1 MSTLAPE
8 YVTRDMLDTAIASL
22 RAELNQI
29 RAELHQALHS
39 QTWRLIGLQ
48 TGLLTLAVAIIKFA

>member
-1 MSTLAPE
+1 
-8 YVTRDMLDTAIASL
+8 MLDTAIASL
-22 RAELNQI
+22 RAELNQV

>member
-1 MSTLAPE
+1 VGIEDMSTPTPE
-8 YVTRDMLDTAIASL
+8 YVTRDMLETAIASL
-22 RAELNQI
+22 

-48 TGLLTLAVAIIKFA
+48 TGSLALAVAIIKFA